1 MSACNYLKQ
10 RVRRI
15 REQNGKYFKDVSKQK
30 RHKEINTVW
39 LSLIITQFKIEFILP
54 LPSCRKVLE
63 KMPEMFKL
71 SGMKVQACLAF
82 CKIANKDHML
92 QHSK

>member
-30 RHKEINTVW
+30 RHKEINTV
-39 LSLIITQFKIEFILP
+39 
-54 LPSCRKVLE
+54 
-63 KMPEMFKL
+63 
-71 SGMKVQACLAF
+71 
-82 CKIANKDHML
+82 
-92 QHSK
+92 